1 MNCRTRVRRCCK
13 ATTERWTIKKW
24 KGSVGVEC
32 PTDPATSREFANIL
46 TKVAPDTQ
54 YLHVSAL
61 GDELSLIT
69 LTLEVTK
76 DLYLRA
82 LVDCGASNSF
92 VRRQSLEDES
102 FNFVER
108 EIPPTKMTV
117 RLATGSSITVK
128 KHVVGVHYTLEDEQ
142 YDEDFIVL
150 DLDDKF
156 DVILGLPW
164 LRRYEPRVSW
174 QH

>member
-1 MNCRTRVRRCCK
+1 M
-13 ATTERWTIKKW
+13 
-24 KGSVGVEC
+24 
-32 PTDPATSREFANIL
+32 
-46 TKVAPDTQ
+46 
-54 YLHVSAL
+54 
-61 GDELSLIT
+61 SLIT

-142 YDEDFIVL
+142 YDDDFIVL

-164 LRRYEPRVSW
+164 LRRYEPRLSW
-174 QH
+174 QHRSLTIPATCSSYNHLMKVLERPQLCGCTASDCDEPTCSTVVSTTVQDRSVDDN